1 MVVPTLPAKADWD
14 ASVGRG
20 LDVPGV
26 NAVGYLRLGPHYVE
40 TPSINGQTVERVPI
54 WCINGTLADPGP
66 NEMTSIATLTDASQW
81 GPAEMTVNT
90 PQMAWLLNKY
100 QYNQEDVN
108 LAALSYLIH
117 VNFESNKNGRAQ
129 ATINELVGSVRANLP
144 QVEQRAQQY
153 VQEARQ
159 SAIVGYE
166 SFSVQGDGARTG
178 AVNGLGQKSETGS
191 YIAGLPLSVTLDGPA
206 VFDATGTNTWSG
218 TTASEPISLA
228 WRATGNGE
236 VTGKAVYHSEV
247 RRTLTKFGADGAV
260 QDMLSYGNRP
270 ASDPE
275 SITVDGPS
283 WRVIFDFQPVGVS
296 KARVV
301 EVNTD
306 SKVRDDF
313 RTGVDKSY
321 GDGTWTVVDGQ
332 PVPVTYT
339 ATAYLSRTKPVETDT
354 VPAGVVK
361 VGSVDVVASGEGQ
374 DLTAELDLQERG
386 WVTWVWS
393 VDKAKQG
400 GNAKYVH
407 DNWAD
412 HYGLADETTKENFT
426 FRPIGVSNVGSA
438 KVIEAGEVPTDTFVA
453 NADPAFRDGEWTRL
467 VEGDGS
473 FDEGDYVPVTYR
485 ASAYLTGEVLPVT
498 GEIVPADAK
507 LLGSVTVTA
516 KGPGEELSVSLGKP
530 APAGFVTW
538 VWEVKPED
546 QDPAVA
552 QWIETGWTDQYGLAD
567 ETTSARFNAVI
578 DSALSIRDT
587 KAGTYLVDDL
597 WVSGMPSNH
606 GEFAGGAGFAADEAK
621 IAHEVLF
628 FPQGLDV
635 VEANR
640 DKAEKIGVTV
650 ELDAKNGFYPS
661 VGDPSWL
668 MKKDEAGENL
678 PGTYVFVSTFTGDDR
693 VAPLTTSVEDT
704 KEQFTVK
711 AVPSLGTTLM
721 YEGRHDEV
729 PAVGQIEL
737 VDRVCYTNVE
747 PGKTY
752 EIAGKLMDKATGKPL
767 DDESGKPVTSK
778 VEITPE
784 TANGCT
790 EVVFKVDASLY
801 AGKQTVAFEELYEGE
816 NLIAVHADLED
827 AGQTVSFAPRLKTS
841 AANAADGSKV
851 VAAGPGAKIVDQVCV
866 ADDSATD
873 FVAGREYQIRT
884 TLKTSSGE
892 DVVDQTGKRVVVDTT
907 FVPEKVGD
915 CATVTMEF
923 DASNLAGQKVVV
935 FEDVSHDGELLTVHH
950 DLEDEAQTVEVGKLP
965 VPDAGRGSAARGLA
979 HSGAKVAGL
988 AVLAMAGV
996 GLGGVLVYLRRKREL
1011 A

>member
-1 MVVPTLPAKADWD
+1 
-14 ASVGRG
+14 
-20 LDVPGV
+20 
-26 NAVGYLRLGPHYVE
+26 
-40 TPSINGQTVERVPI
+40 
-54 WCINGTLADPGP
+54 
-66 NEMTSIATLTDASQW
+66 
-81 GPAEMTVNT
+81 
-90 PQMAWLLNKY
+90 
-100 QYNQEDVN
+100 
-108 LAALSYLIH
+108 AALSYLMH
-117 VNFESNKNGRAQ
+117 VNFEQDYKTPGDAANTV
-129 ATINELVGSVRANLP
+129 ATLVNAVRSQQPA
-144 QVEQRAQQY
+144 VEARAQQY
-153 VQEARQ
+153 VAEARA
-159 SAIVGYE
+159 SAAVGYE
-166 SFSVQGDGARTG
+166 AGNVDGDGQRTG
-178 AVNGLGQKSETGS
+178 NIHGIGQLNS
-191 YIAGLPLSVTLDGPA
+191 AGQYVPGGQVTVTLDGPA

-218 TTASEPISLA
+218 TTGAEPITLNWS
-228 WRATGNGE
+228 ATGNGT
-236 VTGKAVYHSEV
+236 VTFKVVYNVEF
-247 RRTLTKFGADGAV
+247 RRTLTKFGANGAI

-275 SITVDGPS
+275 EVSPGPREF
-283 WRVIFDFQPVGVS
+283 RVIYDFQPVGVS

-339 ATAYLSRTKPVETDT
+339 ATAYLSRTKPAETDT
-354 VPAGVVK
+354 VPAGAVK

-400 GNAKYVH
+400 DNAKYVH

-498 GEIVPADAK
+498 GEVVPADAK

-516 KGPGEELSVSLGKP
+516 KGPGEELSVSLDKP

-546 QDPAVA
+546 QDPAVI
-552 QWIETGWTDQYGLAD
+552 QWIETGWADHYGLAD
-567 ETTSARFNAVI
+567 ETTSVRYAANI

-587 KAGTYLVDDL
+587 KSGTYLVDDV

-606 GEFAGGAGFAADEAK
+606 GDFPGGAGFAADEPK
-621 IAHEVLF
+621 ISHEVLF

-650 ELDAKNGFYPS
+650 ELDAKNGFYAS

-668 MKKDEAGENL
+668 MKKDDAGENV
-678 PGTYVFVSTFTGDDR
+678 PGTYVFVSSFAGDDR
-693 VAPLTTSVEDT
+693 VAPVTTSVEDT

-737 VDRVCYTNVE
+737 VDRVCYTSVE

-752 EIAGKLMDKATGKPL
+752 EVVGKLMDKATGKAL
-767 DDESGKPVTSK
+767 EDESGKPVTSK

-784 TANGCT
+784 SANGCT

-801 AGKQTVAFEELYEGE
+801 AGKQTVAFEELLENGE
-816 NLIAVHADLED
+816 QVAVHADLED
-827 AGQTVSFAPRLKTS
+827 EGQTVSFAPRLKTS

-866 ADDSATD
+866 ADDSATN

-935 FEDVSHDGELLTVHH
+935 FEDVSHDGQLLTVHH